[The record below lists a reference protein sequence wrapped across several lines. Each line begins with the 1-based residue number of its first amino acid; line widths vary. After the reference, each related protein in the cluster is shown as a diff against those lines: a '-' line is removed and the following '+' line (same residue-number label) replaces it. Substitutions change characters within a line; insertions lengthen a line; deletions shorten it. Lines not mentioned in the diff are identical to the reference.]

1 MCFGL
6 GVCVWFLISDR
17 SCLRFRL
24 TLGLS
29 VGLGICL
36 CMVRVSVLTC
46 ACTGTPS
53 ILGSLVLCTLFRF
66 WVQRYLDSTKSV
78 ASPENQNTGFCWG
91 ENRHGRFLPS

>member
-6 GVCVWFLISDR
+6 GVCVWFSTSDR
-17 SCLRFRL
+17 SCLMFRL

-29 VGLGICL
+29 VGLGL
-36 CMVRVSVLTC
+36 YLFMVRVWVLAC

-66 WVQRYLDSTKSV
+66 RVQR
-78 ASPENQNTGFCWG
+78 
-91 ENRHGRFLPS
+91 

>member
-6 GVCVWFLISDR
+6 GVCVWFSTSDR
-17 SCLRFRL
+17 SCLRVRL

-29 VGLGICL
+29 VGLGLCL

-53 ILGSLVLCTLFRF
+53 ILGRLVLCTLFRF
-66 WVQRYLDSTKSV
+66 WVQR
-78 ASPENQNTGFCWG
+78 
-91 ENRHGRFLPS
+91 

>member
-6 GVCVWFLISDR
+6 GVCVWFSISDG
-17 SCLRFRL
+17 SYLRVRL

-29 VGLGICL
+29 VVLGLYL
-36 CMVRVSVLTC
+36 CMVRVWVLAC

-66 WVQRYLDSTKSV
+66 WFQR
-78 ASPENQNTGFCWG
+78 
-91 ENRHGRFLPS
+91 

>member
-6 GVCVWFLISDR
+6 GVCVWLSISDG
-17 SCLRFRL
+17 SCFRFQL

-29 VGLGICL
+29 VGLGLCL

-78 ASPENQNTGFCWG
+78 ASPENQNPGFSG
-91 ENRHGRFLPS
+91 VRIGMAAFS